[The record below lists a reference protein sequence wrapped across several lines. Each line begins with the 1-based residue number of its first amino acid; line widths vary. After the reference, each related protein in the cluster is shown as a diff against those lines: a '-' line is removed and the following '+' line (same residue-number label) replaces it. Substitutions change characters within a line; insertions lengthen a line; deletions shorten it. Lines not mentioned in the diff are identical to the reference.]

1 MSKISGYRGSN
12 ANRPIMY
19 LTSVVLNA
27 LVYPVS

>member
-1 MSKISGYRGSN
+1 MSKVLGYRESN

-19 LTSVVLNA
+19 LISVVLNA